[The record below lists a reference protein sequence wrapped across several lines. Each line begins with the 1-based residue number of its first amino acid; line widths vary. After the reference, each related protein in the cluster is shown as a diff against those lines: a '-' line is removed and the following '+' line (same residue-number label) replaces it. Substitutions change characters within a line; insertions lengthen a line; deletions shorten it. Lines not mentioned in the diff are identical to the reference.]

1 MASNLTCIQLHE
13 QLTFDLKHQFNR
25 FYQRLEIKNQR
36 RQLRL
41 FSTSI
46 QHNEISKI
54 MSPNIERKRTF
65 ELIYL

>member
-1 MASNLTCIQLHE
+1 MANNLTYMQLHE

-46 QHNEISKI
+46 
-54 MSPNIERKRTF
+54 
-65 ELIYL
+65 